1 MAFDLEAAFKAG
13 ATEDD
18 VLGHLTR
25 TRSYDVDGALKA
37 GASKRDVINY
47 LATTPPKNR
56 GPVVPGMEKLG
67 PLPGPA
73 GPKVDMQPRSLGSA
87 MMPNGYAQAQQQT
100 AEMETTGNRLAGQK
114 LAEYSPI
121 EGVPQM
127 YRGAKEAFGPGRT
140 RRQRAAG
147 MTDMIRGGGKSIA
160 PVALPIGLAT
170 NPVATGLAI
179 AGGIAATE
187 GVSAG
192 LKAADVAPEYA
203 DLAGEFAGLV
213 PLGAGAAAVR
223 SALKPKV
230 TSKITYG
237 GELPPPPVD
246 AGPVPKGPIHPASE
260 SAAVLAQEFPPVVK
274 PARESAQVFMENELP
289 PLMAPP
295 EAPRPSTAAEAA
307 EVLASAPKSAA
318 ESAAVLQNAPELPS
332 LPPPV
337 EAPVAAAGP
346 KSAEE
351 SAKVFL
357 DNLVRDAGP
366 VPKGPKSA
374 AESAEAFRPD
384 KVSIT
389 IRPDD
394 PRSTVAAV
402 RDIMGVQQQ
411 KPPELPPP
419 PAARPRVK
427 AITEPPKK
435 APETPQQ
442 EPSTQQQAPI
452 AQQAE
457 PVPLK
462 DKVEGSSPSGG
473 STTTDVGKVGQDPEV
488 AVMPISQ
495 IREDP
500 ARFQFRSHDV
510 DRLEGVEKYD
520 KSRGGVLSVWRDPGD
535 GQVYVVNGH
544 NRLRKARQLGEQQH
558 RVQFLDAPDA
568 EAARIQ
574 GALINIAEN
583 SASPVD
589 VAKVFR
595 SQGMDQQVLKSIGF
609 SPKQKLVQ
617 QGVALSRLSDD
628 VFTKV
633 ATGEIPVE
641 RAVVVGDMVKDPS
654 QQTAAL
660 SALARAERGG
670 KNLTEGE
677 AREAVRFALA
687 SPTSTQDDLF
697 GSFEVNRFAE
707 MGQVSDYIKSRMA
720 NEKRLFSTVANAK
733 AADKLGK
740 AGNKIKA
747 DTNAQVAE
755 QLAQARE
762 LYDKLATSSGPV
774 NQALQSAALQLAES
788 GGKNGE
794 SVKSAAYD
802 AIRPILESEWNRI
815 FAGRKGAPKA
825 APGRV
830 PEAPTQD
837 AGAGAPDAGGSGAGP
852 SVRPGGPGG
861 VADAAADAA
870 KPPREFSSTQVDL
883 PVDVAN
889 RVRDI
894 GARIPKAL
902 LAEDGVETNPHV
914 TVKFGLHGNN
924 PEDVRPLLAGEGPVK
939 VRIKGV
945 SIFDNPEF
953 DVVKLDVDSP
963 DLHRLNKKISD
974 ALPHTDT
981 HPTYQPHI
989 TIAYVKKGEG
999 KKLAEQIGAELKG
1012 TEIALDS
1019 LTYSGKDRVKTA
1031 IPLRGRSADQPAQQS
1046 LVTAAEES
1054 TSRAQA
1060 KEDAGR
1066 LQAQQATQEIQFGK
1080 GKRLDTGKES
1090 IEDSPLFGGP
1100 RQGSMFD
1107 NPERGSIKISPS
1119 TVKAV
1124 KEKTITARTQ
1134 LTDEFAAIENFT
1146 KEFGLKHEDDPYRG
1160 ARMFAGVGGRIE
1172 NRLNDLGEILR
1183 PAKQEGLLEDIKQY
1197 ALYERYEELAGRG
1210 INRFPDGK
1218 DIATIQ
1224 AEKLALEQ
1232 ALGPQKLQ
1240 QVQAH
1245 IAKLR
1250 SFMDGLL
1257 TEAKQGGIISDSAY
1271 NAIKAKNQ
1279 KYIPLQRMEYL
1290 ADQLDKGIAG
1300 GSDSF
1305 SVAGQDLVKTIYG
1318 SEKSIVDPLESIV
1331 RNIYKTET
1339 LIARNKVANQMA
1351 ALAKNPQTGV
1361 SPLPKSGA
1369 IPKGMDKFSALQ
1381 NGVKR
1386 EYIAPTPVVDAMKRL
1401 NEHQMDL
1408 VTKAA
1413 RLSSRALRAGAT
1425 TFNIPFAIRNIFRD
1439 FQSAAINSPVGFSPV
1454 DWLKGMAEALKRG
1467 DDYRQFL
1474 EDGGSLSGYFERNK
1488 ALPNKVKDLTMG
1500 KGEKLVKGYV
1510 LKPWELIRLVGETS
1524 ELAPRLGAYKRAK
1537 AKGKSGEEAAYI
1549 GRNVTVDFA
1558 KSGAA
1563 MKVFN
1568 LWVPFMNARLQGSI
1582 NTALAFRDRPLR
1594 STMTAGAMIGMPAL
1608 LTYAHNVN
1616 NHREV
1621 WDDIAQFEKDNNF
1634 LVIYGD
1640 ERDKDGNP
1648 TQVVKIAKGE
1658 VGKILGNPLE
1668 NFMEYMRGAN
1678 PRNFKQVLLQ
1688 VASDVSPVGF
1698 EREGEI
1704 SGGAVISSTFPPAA
1718 KGLVEGYTNVNTYT
1732 GRQIVPETMRDASP
1746 GEQYYKNDSRKPD
1759 TPEWLVKLG
1768 KYTDISPLKWQNFM
1782 GTQFGSVGRQ
1792 ASELPSLGRVGAA
1805 IKSSV
1810 LGARGG
1816 EKDVQT
1822 KKGVQEAVRADA
1834 DERLRET
1841 RIAGEIFKALEALP
1855 PEQRGP
1861 KLEEF
1866 LDREDV
1872 TDEVIGRLDKMIT
1885 KQEKTAGI
1893 SIPEYIL
1900 QRSSSNARA
1909 IHILNR
1915 MRVTP
1920 DERLPDLLDEF
1931 EAKGILTPD
1940 VEEALVRRMERES
1953 AAAAQ

>member
-1 MAFDLEAAFKAG
+1 MAFDVEAAFKAG

-47 LATTPPKNR
+47 LSTTPPKNR

-87 MMPNGYAQAQQQT
+87 MMPKGYAQAQQQT
-100 AEMETTGNRLAGQK
+100 AEMETTGNRLAGQT

-140 RRQRAAG
+140 TKQRVAGATEVSRGFGRSLAPLAIPAA
-147 MTDMIRGGGKSIA
+147 M
-160 PVALPIGLAT
+160 V
-170 NPVATGLAI
+170 NPLATGLGI
-179 AGGIAATE
+179 AGGIAATH
-187 GVSAG
+187 AG
-192 LKAADVAPEYA
+192 TAVAEALGADPEYA
-203 DLAGEFAGLV
+203 EAAGEAASWV
-213 PLGAGAAAVR
+213 PLGGAAAAIR
-223 SALKPKV
+223 RTIMARR
-230 TSKITYG
+230 
-237 GELPPPPVD
+237 
-246 AGPVPKGPIHPASE
+246 PAP
-260 SAAVLAQEFPPVVK
+260 Q
-274 PARESAQVFMENELP
+274 
-289 PLMAPP
+289 
-295 EAPRPSTAAEAA
+295 
-307 EVLASAPKSAA
+307 SAA

-337 EAPVAAAGP
+337 KAPVTATGP

-351 SAKVFL
+351 SARVFL
-357 DNLVRDAGP
+357 DNMVRDAGP

-384 KVSIT
+384 KVSIS

-394 PRSTVAAV
+394 PRSTVDAV

-435 APETPQQ
+435 TPETPQQ
-442 EPSTQQQAPI
+442 EPPTEHAPI

-473 STTTDVGKVGQDPEV
+473 STTTTDVGKVGQDPEV

-495 IREDP
+495 IKMDP
-500 ARFQFRSHDV
+500 KRFQFRSNDV

-520 KSRGGVLSVWRDPGD
+520 KARGGVLSVWRDPAD

-544 NRLRKARQLGEQQH
+544 NRLRKALQLGEQQH

-568 EAARIQ
+568 ESARLT
-574 GALINIAEN
+574 GALINISEG
-583 SASPVD
+583 SANPVD
-589 VAKVFR
+589 AAKVFKH
-595 SQGMDQQVLKSIGF
+595 SGMSSGILRSIGM

-617 QGVALSRLSDD
+617 QGIALSRLSND

-687 SPTSTQDDLF
+687 APTSTQDDLF

-755 QLAQARE
+755 HLAQARE

-774 NQALQSAALQLAES
+774 NQALQSAALQIAES

-815 FAGRKGAPKA
+815 FAGRKGSPKPTA
-825 APGRV
+825 SRV
-830 PEAPTQD
+830 PPNEASPQD
-837 AGAGAPDAGGSGAGP
+837 AGVGAPDTSGSGAGP

-861 VADAAADAA
+861 VADAAATASA
-870 KPPREFSSTQVDL
+870 K
-883 PVDVAN
+883 A
-889 RVRDI
+889 
-894 GARIPKAL
+894 GASAVEPYRPPKAN
-902 LAEDGVETNPHV
+902 ESVEAP
-914 TVKFGLHGNN
+914 
-924 PEDVRPLLAGEGPVK
+924 P
-939 VRIKGV
+939 
-945 SIFDNPEF
+945 
-953 DVVKLDVDSP
+953 
-963 DLHRLNKKISD
+963 
-974 ALPHTDT
+974 
-981 HPTYQPHI
+981 
-989 TIAYVKKGEG
+989 
-999 KKLAEQIGAELKG
+999 
-1012 TEIALDS
+1012 
-1019 LTYSGKDRVKTA
+1019 
-1031 IPLRGRSADQPAQQS
+1031 QQS
-1046 LVTAAEES
+1046 LLTAAEES

-1080 GKRLDTGKES
+1080 GKKLDTGKES

-1107 NPERGSIKISPS
+1107 NPERGSIKIPAS
-1119 TVKAV
+1119 TVQDV

-1183 PAKQEGLLEDIKQY
+1183 PAKQEGLLEDMKKY
-1197 ALYERYEELAGRG
+1197 GLYERYDELAGNG
-1210 INRFPDGK
+1210 VTEFPGGK
-1218 DIATIQ
+1218 DIATLRGERQ
-1224 AEKLALEQ
+1224 ALEQ

-1240 QVQAH
+1240 RIQDH
-1245 IAKLR
+1245 LNKLR
-1250 SFMDGLL
+1250 GFMDELL
-1257 TEAKQGGIISDSAY
+1257 LEAKNAGIISDAAY

-1279 KYIPLQRMEYL
+1279 KYLPLHRLEYL
-1290 ADQLDKGIAG
+1290 ADQIDKGIAG

-1305 SVAGQDLVKTIYG
+1305 SVPAQDLVKPIKG
-1318 SEKSIVDPLESIV
+1318 STKEIVDPLESII
-1331 RNIYKTET
+1331 RNVYKTQS
-1339 LIARNKVANQMA
+1339 LIARNKVAKQMG
-1351 ALAKNPQTGV
+1351 ALAKSHPQSGV
-1361 SPLPKSGA
+1361 APLPKSGV
-1369 IPKGMDKFSALQ
+1369 IPKGMDKFAALEK
-1381 NGVKR
+1381 GIKR

-1439 FQSAAINSPVGFSPV
+1439 FQAAAINSPVGFSPV
-1454 DWLKGMAEALKRG
+1454 DWLNGMAEALKRG

-1488 ALPNKVKDLTMG
+1488 ALPSKVKHLTMG
-1500 KGEKLVKGYV
+1500 KGEKLVRGYV

-1537 AKGKSGEEAAYI
+1537 AQGKSGEEAAYI

-1594 STMTAGAMIGMPAL
+1594 STVTAGAMIGLPAL

-1621 WDDIAQFEKDNNF
+1621 WDDIAQFEKDSNF

-1668 NFMEYMRGAN
+1668 NFMEYMRGSN

-1688 VASDVSPVGF
+1688 VASDVSPIGF

-1704 SGGAVISSTFPPAA
+1704 SGGAIISSTFPPAA

-1732 GRQIVPETMRDASP
+1732 GRQIVPETMKDASP
-1746 GEQYYKNDSRKPD
+1746 GEQYYKNDLRKSD
-1759 TPEWLVKLG
+1759 TPGWLVKLG
-1768 KYTDISPLKWQNFM
+1768 QVTDISPLKWQNFM

-1822 KKGVQEAVRADA
+1822 KKGVQEAVRTDA

-1841 RIAGEIFKALEALP
+1841 RIAGEIFKTLEALP

-1872 TDEVIGRLDKMIT
+1872 TDEVIDRLDKMIT

-1900 QRSSSNARA
+1900 QRSSSKARA

-1920 DERLPDLLDEF
+1920 DERLPELLDEF